1 MELLTAYQQ
10 PVHVELKMH
19 RVYEE
24 LVRCAVPKKETG
36 FITGPDTDFSQRRL
50 HKNDSGC
57 AVT

>member
-36 FITGPDTDFSQRRL
+36 FSRALIL
-50 HKNDSGC
+50 ILASGGC
-57 AVT
+57 IKTIRAAR